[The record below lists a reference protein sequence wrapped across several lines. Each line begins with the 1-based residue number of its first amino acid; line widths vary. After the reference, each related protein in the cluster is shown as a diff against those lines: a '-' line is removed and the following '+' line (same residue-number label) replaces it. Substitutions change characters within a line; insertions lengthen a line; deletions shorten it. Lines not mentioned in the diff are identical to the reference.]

1 MNLHLKPWI
10 LFIFCLSMA
19 PLQAQNTEKFLNTK
33 NGLLTLTKTG
43 ADHFAKLA
51 LKCIHQEYPNKM
63 GHTMA
68 DAKELKTPKQWHP
81 AFYGCYDWHSAVHG
95 HWMLIRLMKMFPGM
109 EQEPNIRAAIRQNI
123 TKENILAETAYFERK
138 FGKSFERTYGWAW
151 LLKLT
156 EELYTWDDQDA
167 KKWYNHL
174 QPLVKVLI
182 KRYQDFLPK
191 QTYPIRTGVHPNTAF
206 GLSFA
211 LDYARTV
218 KNQSFEKLLIQRSK
232 SYYGKDVNCPAI
244 WEPGG
249 NDFFSPCLLEAE
261 LMSKVLPQKTYENW
275 LEKFLGKNLPPNY
288 TTPAKVSDRTDPQ
301 IVHLDGLNLSRAW
314 CLNSIVKA
322 LPAKLKISTTLSE
335 LAKQHIKA
343 TLPHIASGDYAGEH
357 WLASFA
363 VYALSPV
370 DK

>member
-1 MNLHLKPWI
+1 MKYITTVFLL
-10 LFIFCLSMA
+10 LCSMT
-19 PLQAQNTEKFLNTK
+19 LLRAQNNAELYFKTLGDGALTITK
-33 NGLLTLTKTG
+33 AG

-68 DAKELKTPKQWHP
+68 NAQELKTPKQWHP

-95 HWMLIRLMKMFPGM
+95 HWMLIRLMKMFPDLS
-109 EQEPNIRAAIRQNI
+109 QTQNIRAAIRQNI
-123 TKENILAETAYFERK
+123 TQKNILQETAYFERK

-151 LLKLT
+151 LLKLA
-156 EELYTWDDQDA
+156 EELYTWDDQEA
-167 KKWYNHL
+167 KKWYSYL
-174 QPLVKVLI
+174 QPLIKVLV

-191 QTYPIRTGVHPNTAF
+191 QTYPIRTGLHPNTAF

-211 LDYARTV
+211 LDFAQTTQ
-218 KNQSFEKLLIQRSK
+218 NHSLEKLLSERSK
-232 SYYGKDVNCPAI
+232 TYYSQDVNCPAQ

-261 LMSKVLPQKTYENW
+261 LMHKVLPSGTYAQW
-275 LEKFLGKNLPPNY
+275 LEKFLGKQLSASY
-288 TTPAKVSDRTDPQ
+288 QTPAKVSDRSDPQ
-301 IVHLDGLNLSRAW
+301 LVHLDGLNLSRAW
-314 CLNSIVKA
+314 CLDAIAQS
-322 LPAKLKISTTLSE
+322 LPNNHTMRKKLSNMAQKHL
-335 LAKQHIKA
+335 KA

-363 VYALSPV
+363 VYALSQR
-370 DK
+370 KR